1 MSTKKFFLWAV
12 IGILL
17 TACNTQNNQ
26 REEELQAVIDSLQ
39 TANESVKSDLN
50 DMTEF
55 VTILANG
62 LDSIARQEDILLS
75 NNGREGV
82 MLDRDQLRN
91 NLEMFEEMLNQQ
103 KTQISQLAD
112 SLRARGANMERLTAL
127 VDHLNRQLEEKDAV
141 IKQLRNDIDNKN
153 VSIAQLRNRVT
164 SLSES
169 NDNLTKKVEIQEEAL
184 TAQDEMINEGYVKI
198 GTKDALVDAGILTG
212 GFLKKKRLNVDAIKN
227 GNFMRVDIRSFT
239 EIPLNS
245 GNPKILSQMPSS
257 SYRIEKTSKNSAT
270 LYVLDPTSF
279 WSVSNYLVIQLN

>member
-1 MSTKKFFLWAV
+1 MWAV

-39 TANESVKSDLN
+39 TANESVQNDLN

-62 LDSIARQEDILLS
+62 LDSIARQEDILIS

-82 MLDRDQLRN
+82 ILDRDQLRN
-91 NLEMFEEMLNQQ
+91 NLELFEEMLTQQ

-127 VDHLNRQLEEKDAV
+127 VDHLNRQLEEKDVV

-153 VSIAQLRNRVT
+153 ISIAQLRNRVT

-245 GNPKILSQMPSS
+245 GNPKIISQMPSS

>member
-1 MSTKKFFLWAV
+1 MWAV
-12 IGILL
+12 FGIML

>member
-1 MSTKKFFLWAV
+1 MWAV

-39 TANESVKSDLN
+39 TANESVQNDLN

-62 LDSIARQEDILLS
+62 LDSIARQEDILIS

-82 MLDRDQLRN
+82 MLDRNQLRN
-91 NLEMFEEMLNQQ
+91 NLELFEEMLNQQ

-245 GNPKILSQMPSS
+245 GNPKIISQMPSS

>member
-39 TANESVKSDLN
+39 TANESVQNDLN

-62 LDSIARQEDILLS
+62 LDSIARQEDILIS

-82 MLDRDQLRN
+82 MLDRNQLRN
-91 NLEMFEEMLNQQ
+91 NLELFEEMLNQQ

-245 GNPKILSQMPSS
+245 GNPKIISQMPSS

>member
-1 MSTKKFFLWAV
+1 MWAV
-12 IGILL
+12 FGIML

-26 REEELQAVIDSLQ
+26 REEELQTVIDSLR
-39 TANESVKSDLN
+39 TANESVQNDLN

-82 MLDRDQLRN
+82 ILDRNQLRN
-91 NLEMFEEMLNQQ
+91 NLELFEEMLTQQ